1 LEKDR
6 GHPLT
11 GFTTPADLSIYKD
24 AGMSFD
30 ILFNQFLSGIARG
43 ALLFLVASGLSLTF
57 GVLRVLNFAHGS
69 LYMLGAFISY
79 SIWKWLLI
87 PVVGFYVATL
97 LTAFIM
103 GGIGL
108 LIEYYIL
115 RRLYARGWPEQLL
128 ATYALILIITD
139 IVKWFW
145 GGEFLS
151 IPRPKPFTGAV
162 LLFGFP
168 FPSYNFFIILLGLAL
183 VVSLW
188 WLVYKTRLGDIIR
201 AAAHDREMVSALGIP
216 IPWLFTW
223 IFVLGALIAGLSGA
237 VTAPYGAIALGMDI
251 EIIIECFA
259 VVVIGG
265 MGSLPGTL
273 LGALIVG
280 QVYSFGIMYKPELA
294 LAFIFM
300 VMAIV
305 LIIRPWGIFGRPER

>member
-1 LEKDR
+1 
-6 GHPLT
+6 
-11 GFTTPADLSIYKD
+11 
-24 AGMSFD
+24 MSFD
-30 ILFNQFLSGIARG
+30 VLFNQFLSGIARG

-69 LYMLGAFISY
+69 LYMLGAFIAY

-87 PVVGFYVATL
+87 PVVGFYVATVL
-97 LTAFIM
+97 SALVMA
-103 GGIGL
+103 GIGL
-108 LIEYYIL
+108 LIEYFIL
-115 RRLYARGWPEQLL
+115 RRLYSRGWPEQLL

-162 LLFGFP
+162 SLFGFP

-183 VVSLW
+183 VVFLW

-201 AAAHDREMVSALGIP
+201 AAAHDRDMVSALGIP
-216 IPWLFTW
+216 IPWLFTC
-223 IFVLGALIAGLSGA
+223 IFVLGAFIAGLSGA
-237 VTAPYGAIALGMDI
+237 VVAPYGAIALGMDI
-251 EIIIECFA
+251 DIIIECFA

-273 LGALIVG
+273 LGSFIVG

>member
-1 LEKDR
+1 
-6 GHPLT
+6 
-11 GFTTPADLSIYKD
+11 
-24 AGMSFD
+24 MSFD
-30 ILFNQFLSGIARG
+30 VIFNQFLSGIARG

-69 LYMLGAFISY
+69 LYMLGAFLSY
-79 SIWKWLLI
+79 SLWKGLFI
-87 PVVGFYVATL
+87 PVVGFYVATVL
-97 LTAFIM
+97 SALIM
-103 GGIGL
+103 AGIGL
-108 LIEYYIL
+108 LIEYFIL
-115 RRLYARGWPEQLL
+115 RRLYSRGWPEQLL

-151 IPRPKPFTGAV
+151 IPRPKPFAGAV
-162 LLFGFP
+162 SLFGFP

-183 VVSLW
+183 VVFLW

-201 AAAHDREMVSALGIP
+201 AAAHDRDMVSALGIP
-216 IPWLFTW
+216 IPWLFTA
-223 IFVLGALIAGLSGA
+223 IFVLGAMIAGLSGA

-251 EIIIECFA
+251 DIIIECFA

-273 LGALIVG
+273 LGSLIVG

-305 LIIRPWGIFGRPER
+305 LIIRPWGFFGRPER

>member
-1 LEKDR
+1 
-6 GHPLT
+6 
-11 GFTTPADLSIYKD
+11 
-24 AGMSFD
+24 MSFD
-30 ILFNQFLSGIARG
+30 VLFNQFLSGIARSS
-43 ALLFLVASGLSLTF
+43 LLFLVASGLSLTF

-69 LYMLGAFISY
+69 LYMLGAFLSY

-87 PVVGFYVATL
+87 PVYGFYIATL
-97 LTAFIM
+97 LSALAIA
-103 GGIGL
+103 GIGL
-108 LIEYYIL
+108 LIEYTIL

-151 IPRPKPFTGAV
+151 IPRPEPFTKAV
-162 LLFGFP
+162 FLFDFP
-168 FPSYNFFIILLGLAL
+168 FPSYNFFIIILGLVL
-183 VVSLW
+183 VFFLW

-201 AAAHDREMVSALGIP
+201 AAAHDRDMVSALGIP
-216 IPWLFTW
+216 IPWLFTS
-223 IFVLGALIAGLSGA
+223 IFVLGAFIAGLSGA
-237 VTAPYGAIALGMDI
+237 VTAPYGAVALGMDI
-251 EIIIECFA
+251 EIIVECFA

-273 LGALIVG
+273 LGSFIVG

-305 LIIRPWGIFGRPER
+305 LVIRPWGFFGRPER

>member
-1 LEKDR
+1 
-6 GHPLT
+6 
-11 GFTTPADLSIYKD
+11 
-24 AGMSFD
+24 MSFD
-30 ILFNQFLSGIARG
+30 VLFNQFMSGIARG

-69 LYMLGAFISY
+69 LYMLGAFLAY
-79 SIWKWLLI
+79 SIWKVLLLPTI
-87 PVVGFYVATL
+87 GFYLATVISGL
-97 LTAFIM
+97 IM
-103 GGIGL
+103 AGIGL
-108 LIEYYIL
+108 LIEFYLL
-115 RRLYARGWPEQLL
+115 RRLYSRGWPEQLL

-139 IVKWFW
+139 VVKWFW

-151 IPRPKPFTGAV
+151 IPRPRPFTGAV
-162 LLFGFP
+162 FFFGFP
-168 FPSYNFFIILLGLAL
+168 FPSYNIFIILIGLAL
-183 VVSLW
+183 VIFLW

-201 AAAHDREMVSALGIP
+201 AAAHDRDMVSALGIP

-223 IFVLGALIAGLSGA
+223 IFILGAFIAGLSGA
-237 VTAPYGAIALGMDI
+237 ITAPFGSVALGMDV

-273 LGALIVG
+273 LGSLIVG
-280 QVYSFGIMYKPELA
+280 QVYSFGIMFKPELA

-305 LIIRPWGIFGRPER
+305 LIIRPWGFFGRPER

>member
-1 LEKDR
+1 
-6 GHPLT
+6 
-11 GFTTPADLSIYKD
+11 
-24 AGMSFD
+24 MSFD
-30 ILFNQFLSGIARG
+30 VLFNQFLSGIARG

-69 LYMLGAFISY
+69 LYMLGAFLSY

-87 PVVGFYVATL
+87 PVYGFYLATL
-97 LTAFIM
+97 LSALAVA
-103 GGIGL
+103 GLGL
-108 LIEYYIL
+108 LIEYSIL

-151 IPRPKPFTGAV
+151 IPRPEPFTKAV
-162 LLFGFP
+162 FLFGFP
-168 FPSYNFFIILLGLAL
+168 FPSYNFFIIILGLVL
-183 VVSLW
+183 VFFLW
-188 WLVYKTRLGDIIR
+188 WLIYKTRLGDIIR
-201 AAAHDREMVSALGIP
+201 AAAHDRDMVSALGIP
-216 IPWLFTW
+216 IPWLFTA
-223 IFVLGALIAGLSGA
+223 IFVLGAFIAGLSGA
-237 VTAPYGAIALGMDI
+237 ITAPYGAVALGMDI

-265 MGSLPGTL
+265 MGSLPGTM
-273 LGALIVG
+273 LGSFIVG

>member
-1 LEKDR
+1 
-6 GHPLT
+6 
-11 GFTTPADLSIYKD
+11 
-24 AGMSFD
+24 MSFD
-30 ILFNQFLSGIARG
+30 VLFNQFMSGIARG

-69 LYMLGAFISY
+69 LYMLGAFVSY
-79 SIWKWLLI
+79 TIWARLLM
-87 PVVGFYVATL
+87 PVMGFYIATAL
-97 LTAFIM
+97 AALVM
-103 GGIGL
+103 GGVGL
-108 LIEYYIL
+108 IIELFLL
-115 RRLYARGWPEQLL
+115 RRLYNRGWPEQLL

-139 IVKWFW
+139 LVKWGW

-151 IPRPKPFTGAV
+151 IPRPKPFTGAIFF
-162 LLFGFP
+162 FGFP
-168 FPSYNFFIILLGLAL
+168 FPSYNIFIILLGLGL
-183 VVSLW
+183 VVFLW
-188 WLVYKTRLGDIIR
+188 WLVYRTRLGDIIR

-223 IFVLGALIAGLSGA
+223 IFVLGALIAGLSGGA
-237 VTAPYGAIALGMDI
+237 SAPYGAVALGMDI
-251 EIIIECFA
+251 EIIVECFA

>member
-1 LEKDR
+1 
-6 GHPLT
+6 
-11 GFTTPADLSIYKD
+11 
-24 AGMSFD
+24 M
-30 ILFNQFLSGIARG
+30 
-43 ALLFLVASGLSLTF
+43 LFLVASGLSLTF

-69 LYMLGAFISY
+69 LYMLGAFITY
-79 SIWKWLLI
+79 SIWAKLLM
-87 PVVGFYVATL
+87 PLFGFYMATL
-97 LTAFIM
+97 LSALVM

-108 LIEYYIL
+108 LIEYFIL

-145 GGEFLS
+145 GGNSSPSPDPSPLPVRSLS
-151 IPRPKPFTGAV
+151 
-162 LLFGFP
+162 FGFP
-168 FPSYNFFIILLGLAL
+168 FPSYNFFIIVIGLAL
-183 VVSLW
+183 VVFLW
-188 WLVYKTRLGDIIR
+188 WMVYRTHLGDIIR

-237 VTAPYGAIALGMDI
+237 ITAPYGAVALGMDI

-273 LGALIVG
+273 LGSLIVG

>member
-1 LEKDR
+1 
-6 GHPLT
+6 
-11 GFTTPADLSIYKD
+11 
-24 AGMSFD
+24 MSFD
-30 ILFNQFLSGIARG
+30 VLFNQFMSGIAR
-43 ALLFLVASGLSLTF
+43 AAMLFLVASGLSLTF

-69 LYMLGAFISY
+69 LYMLGAFLSY
-79 SIWKWLLI
+79 TIWKFLLM
-87 PVVGFYVATL
+87 PVLGFYVAAII
-97 LTAFIM
+97 TAIIL
-103 GGIGL
+103 GLIGI
-108 LIEYYIL
+108 LIEFFLL

-128 ATYALILIITD
+128 ATYAVILIITD
-139 IVKWFW
+139 IVKYGW

-162 LLFGFP
+162 FLLGFP
-168 FPSYNFFIILLGLAL
+168 FPSYNFFVILLGLGL
-183 VVSLW
+183 VIFLW

-223 IFVLGALIAGLSGA
+223 IFVLGSLIAGLSGA
-237 VTAPYGAIALGMDI
+237 VTAPFGAVALGMDI

-273 LGALIVG
+273 LGSFIVG
-280 QVYSFGIMYKPELA
+280 EVYAFGIMLKPELA

-300 VMAIV
+300 VMAVV

>member
-1 LEKDR
+1 
-6 GHPLT
+6 
-11 GFTTPADLSIYKD
+11 
-24 AGMSFD
+24 MSFD
-30 ILFNQFLSGIARG
+30 VLFNQFLSGIARG

-69 LYMLGAFISY
+69 LYMLGAFIAY
-79 SIWKWLLI
+79 SIWKLLLI

-97 LTAFIM
+97 ISGLIM
-103 GGIGL
+103 AGIGL
-108 LIEYYIL
+108 LIEYFIL
-115 RRLYARGWPEQLL
+115 RRLYSRGWPEQLL

-139 IVKWFW
+139 IVKVFW

-151 IPRPKPFTGAV
+151 IPRPKPFAGAV
-162 LLFGFP
+162 SLFGFP

-183 VVSLW
+183 VVFLW

-201 AAAHDREMVSALGIP
+201 AAAHDRDMVSALGIP

-223 IFVLGALIAGLSGA
+223 IFVLGAMIAGLSGA
-237 VTAPYGAIALGMDI
+237 VTAPFGSVALGMDM

-273 LGALIVG
+273 LGSLIVG
-280 QVYSFGIMYKPELA
+280 EVYAFGIMFKPELA